1 MPSFR
6 DIFRRATDKE
16 KARKRAE
23 ELNKTNLRG
32 TTELF
37 RAIERGDFTEVSR
50 MIREGADIES
60 RSKTQGT
67 VSNMMFRV
75 PYAAGSTPL
84 HAAAFLGHNDIAE
97 LLLLKGANPNIRN
110 SEGHTALDYAL
121 MSHAWFEDSLQKKQS
136 SSLTLE
142 RFVTATAE
150 KLGLY
155 QKTVTLLLSR
165 GSKTGML
172 ELPARFKD
180 LLPQRRAKIQ
190 DGNQNTP
197 RR

>member
-6 DIFRRATDKE
+6 DIFRRATERE
-16 KARKRAE
+16 KARKRTE

-37 RAIERGDFTEVSR
+37 RAIERGDFSEVSK
-50 MIREGADIES
+50 MVREGADIES
-60 RSKTQGT
+60 RSKTQGI
-67 VSNMMFRV
+67 VSNVMFRV

-84 HAAAFLGHNDIAE
+84 HAAALLGHTNIAE
-97 LLLLKGANPNIRN
+97 LLLLKGADPNIRN

-121 MSHAWFEDSLQKKQS
+121 MSHAWCEDSLQKKQS

-142 RFVTATAE
+142 RFVEAAAE
-150 KLGLY
+150 KVGLY
-155 QKTVTLLLSR
+155 QKTVALLLSR

-172 ELPARFKD
+172 ELPERFKE
-180 LLPQRRAKIQ
+180 LLPRRREKSQ
-190 DGNQNTP
+190 DQNGP